1 MASESIVCQHC
12 QNTLIFLVQLLL
24 RSDSHWVQ
32 SKVTFN
38 IVGLVNE
45 QEGAPVCWPVHYKFF
60 HPVL

>member
-1 MASESIVCQHC
+1 MASENIVCQHC
-12 QNTLIFLVQLLL
+12 QNTLILLVHLL
-24 RSDSHWVQ
+24 RSDCHWVQ

-45 QEGAPVCWPVHYKFF
+45 QEGAPVCWPVHYKSF